1 MSEVFEPEVI
11 NISEARAKR
20 SAMIYAF
27 AGLLALVGLAD
38 SIYLTIEHMAGH
50 DVRCTVT
57 TGCNEVLASSYA
69 SLPGDIPL
77 AALGAV
83 AYFAAFSLAT
93 LAAFGYARARP
104 LLLALVA
111 LMFMTPLW
119 LLFVQAFVIG
129 KFCEFCLL
137 SAVMTISLT
146 GLIVYDWWR
155 RASDQRRESSSMNTS
170 IEL

>member
-11 NISEARAKR
+11 KVSEARAKR

-38 SIYLTIEHMAGH
+38 SIYLTIEHVAGR

-104 LLLALVA
+104 LLGALVA
-111 LMFMTPLW
+111 SMFMTTLW

-137 SAVMTISLT
+137 SAAVIVSLT
-146 GLIVYDWWR
+146 GLIVFDWWKR
-155 RASDQRRESSSMNTS
+155 PSDNLRESSSILS
-170 IEL
+170 SDR